1 MLDDAEEEMLRKLT
15 YYQTM
20 LGLVEKWPKS
30 KVNNSENLKKV
41 ERINR
46 IKDRL
51 RKYAEALLKKA
62 KKFLKHPLRR
72 GLYTTDL
79 VKKVLDSENSFDK
92 ILSLRERENAK
103 QTKLH

>member
-20 LGLVEKWPKS
+20 LGLIEKWPKS
-30 KVNNSENLKKV
+30 KVNNSENLEKV

-72 GLYTTDL
+72 GSYTTDL
-79 VKKVLDSENSFDK
+79 VKNVLDSENSFDK

-103 QTKLH
+103 QIK